1 MIQLL
6 NNLKETKMGG
16 INLDSTAW
24 VQKDRVQES
33 IDNLNAA
40 IDRLD
45 KIINEMKENSECKN

>member
-1 MIQLL
+1 
-6 NNLKETKMGG
+6 MGG